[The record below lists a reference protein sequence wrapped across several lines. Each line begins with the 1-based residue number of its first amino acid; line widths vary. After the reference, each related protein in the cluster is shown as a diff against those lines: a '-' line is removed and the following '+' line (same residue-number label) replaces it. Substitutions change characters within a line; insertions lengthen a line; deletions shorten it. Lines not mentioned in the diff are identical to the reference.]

1 MLVLS
6 RKYDQDV
13 VLELSH
19 EAIAALIK
27 ELRETGESPKIT
39 VKVINIAAHHVRL
52 GFTAHPE
59 INIYRKEL
67 GNRPTP
73 ATPATPTTE

>member
-6 RKYDQDV
+6 RERDEDV
-13 VLELSH
+13 VIELSR
-19 EAIAALIK
+19 EALAALIK

-39 VKVINIAAHHVRL
+39 VKVIKLAAARVRL
-52 GFTAHPE
+52 GFTALPE

-67 GNRPTP
+67 GGSPTRTTP
-73 ATPATPTTE
+73 AAE